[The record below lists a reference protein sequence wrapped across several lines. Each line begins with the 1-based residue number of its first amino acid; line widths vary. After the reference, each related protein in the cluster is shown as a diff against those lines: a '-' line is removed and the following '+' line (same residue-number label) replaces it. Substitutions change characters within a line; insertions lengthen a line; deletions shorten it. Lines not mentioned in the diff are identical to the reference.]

1 MLFET
6 GGLDLIISYIEEGNS
21 GVSFTFLKTAKM
33 MNSLVKSRLVFFFL
47 RVFLREIVGCKMDFL
62 DFFSPHYVPRV

>member
-21 GVSFTFLKTAKM
+21 GVSVTFLKTAKM
-33 MNSLVKSRLVFFFL
+33 MNSLVKSRLVFF
-47 RVFLREIVGCKMDFL
+47 
-62 DFFSPHYVPRV
+62 